1 MPTPKDPWQR
11 TLAVLFVAQL
21 LTAAGF
27 ASIFPFLPLYVEALG
42 STTGLSVEVASGLVF
57 SASAAAMMIASP
69 IWGSLSDRYGR
80 KVMIQR
86 AAFSGALLL
95 GGMGFVRS
103 AEQLILVRIV
113 QGFLTG
119 VVSAN
124 SALLASVT
132 PRHRSGYA
140 MGMLQVAL
148 GAGLAAGPLV
158 GGAIADSFG
167 YRPAFYVT
175 GVLLFIAGLL
185 VTFLVRED
193 FIPPETPVG
202 ARAVVRGW
210 RQVLAQPGVS
220 VTYLMRFISQM
231 GRMMVVPIAPFFIQ
245 SLSTDAARLNTYVG
259 LALGLSAGATTL
271 SAGYLGR
278 LGDGIGHRKVL
289 IACTLLGGLLFLP
302 QGQVG
307 AVWQLLA
314 LIALAGVAM
323 GGVIPSISALLANYT
338 HPGQEGA
345 AYGLDNSINAAGGA
359 VAPLLGGAVAAWFGL
374 PAAFTATGILLLAA
388 SGIAALRL
396 PPARPAAA
404 PELST
409 GD

>member
-11 TLAVLFVAQL
+11 TLAVLFVVQA

-27 ASIFPFLPLYVEALG
+27 ASIFPFLPLYVESLG
-42 STTGLSVEVASGLVF
+42 STTGLSVELASGLVF
-57 SASAAAMMIASP
+57 TGASAAMMIASP

-80 KVMIQR
+80 KLMIQR

-95 GGMGFVRS
+95 GSMGFVRS

-158 GGAIADSFG
+158 GGALADSFG

-193 FIPPETPVG
+193 FIPPETPAG

-210 RQVLAQPGVS
+210 RQVLSQPGVG
-220 VTYLMRFISQM
+220 VTYLMRFFSQM

-245 SLSTDAARLNTYVG
+245 TLSADPARLNTHVG

-278 LGDGIGHRKVL
+278 LGDRTGHRRVL
-289 IACTLLGGLLFLP
+289 IVCTLLGGLLFLP
-302 QGQVG
+302 QGRAS
-307 AVWQLLA
+307 AVWQLLG
-314 LIALAGVAM
+314 LIALAGVAV
-323 GGVIPSISALLANYT
+323 GGVIPTISALLANYT
-338 HPGQEGA
+338 RPGQEGA
-345 AYGLDNSINAAGGA
+345 AYGLDNSVNAAGA
-359 VAPLLGGAVAAWFGL
+359 AAAPLLGGAVASWFGL
-374 PAAFTATGILLLAA
+374 PATFTATGLLLLAA
-388 SGIAALRL
+388 SAIAALRL
-396 PPARPAAA
+396 PPARPAARMI
-404 PELST
+404 P